1 MNKQSATNEKGKPF
15 LVRLPTANIREA
27 YERYCADN
35 LRSLDAQSSVLIIRE
50 LKNLGYLTE
59 KMKKE
64 GNMKAS

>member
-27 YERYCADN
+27 YERYCSDN
-35 LRSLDAQSSVLIIRE
+35 LRSLDAQSSVLIIKE
-50 LKNLGYLTE
+50 LKDLGYLTE
-59 KMKKE
+59 KSTKE